1 MTISAGPWSGW
12 WSATIQRLF
21 AILQLS
27 YSQTSSGRGWHS
39 IQDFNKC
46 VLHDLMFRLLHQNCS
61 PSTSSGNHERIISLR
76 LLASAD
82 RGKVWLLAGQ
92 MLLPVLPVRPWFA
105 WTDLPN
111 RPNQQRFVRSPNS
124 LEWTRTVRVDHTHT
138 QIYIYI
144 HCIYI
149 YTLYIYTL
157 WYVQTAGVV
166 CRKRSSAQGT
176 CVTRL
181 VPWGLHR
188 RTGNLGWC
196 WAKHGWACCHIR
208 VPDIHLPREYV
219 PHSVLRLAWAWT
231 CQKEGMRKVMESY
244 KSLWIIKASCWT
256 QIISQKEKREAV
268 SDSFWPPLYADGC
281 SWGQIKLLYDDI
293 KNGAIVRTYKV
304 PLPQCLVINTLN
316 MLISYTRASDN
327 EDFGLWNCVES
338 ISPRG

>member
-111 RPNQQRFVRSPNS
+111 RPNQQRFVRFPNS

-138 QIYIYI
+138 D
-144 HCIYI
+144 IYI
-149 YTLYIYTL
+149 YTLYIYICIVYIYTMICANSRSC
-157 WYVQTAGVV
+157 VQKAEFRSRHLCYSPGSL
-166 CRKRSSAQGT
+166 RSSSQDRQSWVVLSQAW
-176 CVTRL
+176 L
-181 VPWGLHR
+181 
-188 RTGNLGWC
+188 
-196 WAKHGWACCHIR
+196 
-208 VPDIHLPREYV
+208 
-219 PHSVLRLAWAWT
+219 SVLPYSRAGYSSTSGVCAAFCTAACLGLDLPERRNA
-231 CQKEGMRKVMESY
+231 ESY
-244 KSLWIIKASCWT
+244 
-256 QIISQKEKREAV
+256 
-268 SDSFWPPLYADGC
+268 G
-281 SWGQIKLLYDDI
+281 KL
-293 KNGAIVRTYKV
+293 
-304 PLPQCLVINTLN
+304 
-316 MLISYTRASDN
+316 
-327 EDFGLWNCVES
+327 
-338 ISPRG
+338 